1 MAVTPPLPPHDRCK
15 GSIERAGHARSA
27 PRGAEGRL
35 GLKSVGGGRRRS
47 RAAGIRGELLLLL
60 LPLLS
65 TVLWLYV
72 YARKEES
79 GLWSQRYA
87 VFKDFSSSCSTSS

>member
-47 RAAGIRGELLLLL
+47 RAAGIRGVAKEFIV
-60 LPLLS
+60 
-65 TVLWLYV
+65 THYRAQVL
-72 YARKEES
+72 
-79 GLWSQRYA
+79 
-87 VFKDFSSSCSTSS
+87 